1 MIHLKLNIKETMNLK
16 LYILSIAVLLCTSCS
31 KEVTQQ
37 QESVPVNFAARIEM
51 PTKVGE
57 YFEAGEKLGL
67 FGYNYMQ
74 GGDISASTPDF
85 MYNVPL
91 VHNGDRSWDTE
102 KTYFWSPNPER
113 WKRFFAYYPYTE
125 GGSSENITLSPASVT
140 GAPYIDFTFTDGKT
154 DFIVCEA
161 VDGNKETTSV
171 QFTAKHALA
180 KLTIGFATDIEDG
193 FAYAKAVKLNGVT
206 KSARYSYGQGYTTFG
221 LEKVAYDLAQPADEI
236 VIDSNQATYIDEYTV
251 YLLPNALESIETVIN
266 GVTKTLDLSQVQLAP
281 GKNTSLRIVINQKE
295 VSFTA
300 TIGDWETGGSA
311 SGTID

>member
-1 MIHLKLNIKETMNLK
+1 MNLK
-16 LYILSIAVLLCTSCS
+16 LYILSIIAVLAVSCS
-31 KEVTQQ
+31 KETVQQ
-37 QESVPVNFAARIEM
+37 QDSVPVNFAARIEM

-74 GGDISASTPDF
+74 GGDISTPDF

-102 KTYFWSPNPER
+102 KTYFWSPNPES

-125 GGSSENITLSPASVT
+125 GGSSENITLSLASET

-154 DFIVCEA
+154 DFIVCEG
-161 VDGNKETTSV
+161 VDGNKETASV

-180 KLTIGFATDIEDG
+180 KLSIGFATDIEEG
-193 FAYAKAVKLNGVT
+193 FANAKATKLNGVT
-206 KSARYSYGQGYTTFG
+206 KSGKYVYGQGFNFG
-221 LEKVAYDLAQPADEI
+221 TEKVSFELAQPAEEI
-236 VIDSNQATYIDEYTV
+236 IVESNQATYKDEYTV

-300 TIGDWETGGSA
+300 TIGNWEEGGSVE
-311 SGTID
+311 GDID